1 MTGAHAHRQL
11 GILSVA
17 LITYFNV
24 SGGPWG
30 SEPIIASCGPLI
42 GIIAVIVFPWVWC
55 LPVSLTFA
63 ELFTAF
69 PTDGSFCKWVG
80 VAFGK
85 SMGFQ
90 VGFWSW
96 ISGVID
102 NAIYPCL
109 IVDTLMIL
117 SNNRMTG
124 TEAVVAGAYDSYFGL
139 GRFLARSAFA
149 FLFMLPTLSSIK
161 LVGHTLLIMCFMVF
175 LPFSVL
181 VAFSLPQIRIGNWY
195 VVSQNR
201 DWGRLLS
208 SLYWNYSGFDAAGAY
223 AGEIKSPRTTYP
235 RAMMLTV
242 LMIAVTYV
250 IPFLAIS
257 GVDKPHFAEWTDGS
271 YTVIAQAIGGTWL
284 SVWVLTSSLFGN
296 LGLYV
301 AEMTKDGFQLAGMA
315 DSGLAPPFFAQ
326 RDERSG
332 APRRAILLSFCMI
345 IGLGFFDFDAIQ
357 GIDNFYSALA
367 SLVEMC
373 AAVRMRFSHP
383 QLERPYRIN
392 LSNNAL
398 LVVMTLPFS
407 VGVFILLNELFK
419 TWTSFWINSVVLLA
433 GVIMYRLQT
442 KYPYHQY
449 VPVVTHSIDLKYTH
463 ERICK
468 DSP

>member
-1 MTGAHAHRQL
+1 MTGAHAHREL

-42 GIIAVIVFPWVWC
+42 GIIAVIVFPWIWC

-90 VGFWSW
+90 VGYWSW

-109 IVDTLMIL
+109 IVDTLKIL
-117 SNNRMTG
+117 FNHG
-124 TEAVVAGAYDSYFGL
+124 TNEAMVDGNFDSYFDWN
-139 GRFLARSAFA
+139 RFLARTAIAS
-149 FLFMLPTLSSIK
+149 LFMLPTHSNIK
-161 LVGHTLLIMCFMVF
+161 IVGNTLLLMCILVF
-175 LPFSVL
+175 LPFSAL
-181 VAFSLPQIRIGNWY
+181 VAVSLPQIRIRNWF
-195 VVSQNR
+195 VVSENR

-223 AGEIKSPRTTYP
+223 AGEIRSPRTTYP

-242 LMIAVTYV
+242 FMIAVTYV
-250 IPFLAIS
+250 VPFLAIS
-257 GVDKPHFAEWTDGS
+257 GVDKPHYTQWKDGS

-284 SVWVLTSSLFGN
+284 CVWVLTSSLFGN

-326 RDERSG
+326 RDHKSG

-345 IGLGFFDFDAIQ
+345 IGMGIFDFDAIQ

-383 QLERPYRIN
+383 KLERPYRIN

-398 LVVMTLPFS
+398 LMAMTLPFS

-419 TWTSFWINSVVLLA
+419 SWTSFWINSLVLLV
-433 GVIMYRLQT
+433 GVIMYLLQS

-449 VPVVTHSIDLKYTH
+449 VAITTQSFELEDETR
-463 ERICK
+463 ECRE
-468 DSP
+468 